1 MVNRIP
7 LFQTKTADTA
17 HREFLQ
23 VKPGPFPDFWVGP
36 GDEANMTKLRGKMA
50 TYRLFANCVV
60 LGRCPTPDLD
70 SSVVLWGP
78 LYHLLFEI
86 VDSHCMVTWK
96 LSELL
101 KWSVRLTAQRVSP
114 VLCPDSTLS
123 QRKQSG
129 VQRVNFVALAQTWVW
144 SQD

>member
-50 TYRLFANCVV
+50 TYRLFANCAV
-60 LGRCPTPDLD
+60 LGRCPLQIWT
-70 SSVVLWGP
+70 VLW
-78 LYHLLFEI
+78 YCE
-86 VDSHCMVTWK
+86 
-96 LSELL
+96 
-101 KWSVRLTAQRVSP
+101 
-114 VLCPDSTLS
+114 VLCIIYCLKLWT
-123 QRKQSG
+123 RI
-129 VQRVNFVALAQTWVW
+129 AW
-144 SQD
+144 